1 MCPPGPGKHSDNFG
15 ACLQPKR
22 KLTSTKNVWPWSY
35 LAPWMEADMTQR
47 QAAKSGAA
55 GAAGSAGTDSYDNSL
70 FMPLRQFIEE
80 PIVKDLLHNGAA
92 LQVSHSVLPN
102 FFLPTIAPHV
112 KAGELPHNS
121 SGIAWLWL
129 SCVACRD

>member
-1 MCPPGPGKHSDNFG
+1 MIVVG

-47 QAAKSGAA
+47 QAAESGAA
-55 GAAGSAGTDSYDNSL
+55 DAASAEGSAGTDPYNNSL

-92 LQVSHSVLPN
+92 LQVSGGVTPN
-102 FFLPTIAPHV
+102 ICLQILAAPV
-112 KAGELPHNS
+112 KAGELQ
-121 SGIAWLWL
+121 
-129 SCVACRD
+129 